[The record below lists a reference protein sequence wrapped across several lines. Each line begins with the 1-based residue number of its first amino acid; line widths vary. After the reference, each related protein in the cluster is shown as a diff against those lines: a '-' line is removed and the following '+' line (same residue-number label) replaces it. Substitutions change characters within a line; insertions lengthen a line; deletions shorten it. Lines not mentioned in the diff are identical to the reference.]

1 MGCTQSKSTDAA
13 EDAGAAAPK
22 DRPAGGSRAAR
33 IWKRINIKRKHGATT
48 TITTTG
54 DKNKPLEVGTKPEKE
69 VHEYHEYHETTEET
83 HVVIEDHT
91 VIENGTSM
99 H

>member
-22 DRPAGGSRAAR
+22 DHPVGGSRARR
-33 IWKRINIKRKHGATT
+33 IWKRMTVRRKPGAM
-48 TITTTG
+48 ITTNG
-54 DKNKPLEVGTKPEKE
+54 DNNRPLEQDTKPEDE
-69 VHEYHEYHETTEET
+69 SHESHEYHEYHEYHETTEET
-83 HVVIEDHT
+83 HI